1 MSKNT
6 FNQINLRLKM
16 LYDMIPESARMGDV
30 GTDHGYL
37 PIYCIQT
44 GKCGSAVASDLRE
57 GPLQTAR
64 NNIAAYGLEDRIE
77 TLLCSGLDG
86 YRDRACDVIVI
97 AGMGGFTIRKI
108 LADWLASRE
117 NGKDFPGNPLFLLQ
131 PNTAEPELRQ
141 FLWEHSFSI
150 EEERAVKDGLHVYV
164 GILGRFTGEPQ
175 PYTETE
181 CYTGKIMCGRLKES
195 DRIYY
200 EALYRKYSN
209 VLAGL
214 AQKRQLDRAY
224 TEKTDAYERLLKEL
238 DRIIKS
244 GGSDCEGKR
253 YY

>member
-6 FNQINLRLKM
+6 FNQINLRLKT
-16 LYDMIPESARMGDV
+16 LYDMIPECARMGDV

-117 NGKDFPGNPLFLLQ
+117 NDKDFPGNPLFLLQ

-175 PYTETE
+175 PYTAAE
-181 CYTGKIMCGRLKES
+181 CYTGKIMRGRMEES

-214 AQKRQLDRAY
+214 ARKRQPGRAS

>member
-6 FNQINLRLKM
+6 FNQINLRLKT
-16 LYDMIPESARMGDV
+16 LYDMIPECARMGDV

-117 NGKDFPGNPLFLLQ
+117 NDKDFPGNPLFLLQ

-181 CYTGKIMCGRLKES
+181 CYTGKIMRGRMEES

-214 AQKRQLDRAY
+214 AQKRQPGRAS
-224 TEKTDAYERLLKEL
+224 TEKTEAYERLLKEL